1 MQLIP
6 SLVSL
11 FRKNNYGVFVVGA
24 GWGKVG
30 RVVGGFRLLSPLLRA
45 DELVCEMTQAC
56 RIIRTSILQKTTPP
70 PEQDETPTHN
80 VHAIASVCWEG
91 ELRERGGG
99 GGGGGRVGGGSIR
112 PSMQVRF
119 SFYADAV
126 TPICSRIIIFVS
138 PIDRHKGK
146 DV

>member
-1 MQLIP
+1 M
-6 SLVSL
+6 
-11 FRKNNYGVFVVGA
+11 VGA

-91 ELRERGGG
+91 ELREGGG
-99 GGGGGRVGGGSIR
+99 GEGRWGQYPSYKTQHAGS
-112 PSMQVRF
+112 VL
-119 SFYADAV
+119 V
-126 TPICSRIIIFVS
+126 LCGCS
-138 PIDRHKGK
+138 HAHL
-146 DV
+146 